1 MAWVDKRVVAWE
13 RIDVAVEEA
22 LLRVGGRARRV
33 VQSMIDLAV
42 FGGISPGAG
51 GGVIGSAEKAQIVA
65 VRTRLPVDETYPT
78 ATNWPPRPE
87 GYGAVISIGADP
99 APADKTPF
107 DLHFTVGDLV
117 PSETTT
123 FSGSDGDPWPAP
135 WVAERVP
142 ATGGAVRIAS
152 GEGELVTGATGS
164 YSTLDT
170 VAVRYGDHN
179 SADSSW
185 TFTWRIVGASSY
197 PRVVARSDAANLD
210 PSEAVLVGWSTT
222 SIDVV
227 SVVAGT
233 FVTTATT
240 AKTHSLDTEYGARIV
255 FAGSTVRARTWL
267 ATGPEPD
274 TWDVEAQVANVG
286 AGYMGVSVGGANSAT
301 NRTFRIDDLAV
312 VTGTDMSTGGGY
324 GSDYGQNYGG

>member
-1 MAWVDKRVVAWE
+1 MTERDSAFAPSQLPPEGAPEPDKPSGPV
-13 RIDVAVEEA
+13 
-22 LLRVGGRARRV
+22 LQG
-33 VQSMIDLAV
+33 S
-42 FGGISPGAG
+42 SPGGMLRQLREAAG
-51 GGVIGSAEKAQIVA
+51 VDPALVASAMKVSLQKLDALEND
-65 VRTRLPVDETYPT
+65 RFDELPDLTF
-78 ATNWPPRPE
+78 AR
-87 GYGAVISIGADP
+87 GLASAICRAFGADP

-117 PSETTT
+117 QSETTT
-123 FSGSDGDPWPAP
+123 FTGADGDPWPAP

-179 SADSSW
+179 SPDSSW

-227 SVVAGT
+227 SAVAGE